1 MPAVFGAPGRYV
13 QGPGELGHLG
23 ACVARLG
30 RRAFIVLDPGTDGR
44 VGQTVDDSFSACAG
58 VLKPVFRV
66 YDGPCSERA
75 CRGLARACAQL
86 KCDCVVG
93 MGGGKMLDIAKA
105 VAHYAGLSLCVA
117 PTVASS
123 DAPCSALSVLYD
135 DGGSFDKYL
144 HLDRAPDLVV
154 VDSAVI
160 AHAPAHLLVAGMGDA
175 LATYFEAQACRESD
189 GENELAGASG
199 VAATALA
206 RSCFEVLMADGLQAK
221 ADVEAGELT
230 FAVERVIECNILCS
244 GIGFESGG
252 LSLAHAVANGIAA
265 LKGVRVPHG
274 LAVTYGLSVQFA
286 AAAALTGKPL
296 GDDEAR
302 ALAFCHA
309 AGLPTCLA
317 DLGLDALPK
326 EDLHSVAVRALSC
339 TRNIGNVPYA
349 LDEDALERFLR
360 AAR

>member
-1 MPAVFGAPGRYV
+1 MPVVFGAPGRYV

-30 RRAFIVLDPGTDGR
+30 RRAFIVLDPGTDRR
-44 VGQTVDDSFSACAG
+44 VGQTVDDGFSACEG
-58 VLKPVFRV
+58 ISKPVFRV

-175 LATYFEAQACRESD
+175 LATYFEAQACRESG

-230 FAVERVIECNILCS
+230 FAVER
-244 GIGFESGG
+244 
-252 LSLAHAVANGIAA
+252 AVSYT
-265 LKGVRVPHG
+265 H
-274 LAVTYGLSVQFA
+274 
-286 AAAALTGKPL
+286 LT
-296 GDDEAR
+296 
-302 ALAFCHA
+302 
-309 AGLPTCLA
+309 LPTNR
-317 DLGLDALPK
+317 
-326 EDLHSVAVRALSC
+326 EV
-339 TRNIGNVPYA
+339 
-349 LDEDALERFLR
+349 
-360 AAR
+360 

>member
-1 MPAVFGAPGRYV
+1 M
-13 QGPGELGHLG
+13 H
-23 ACVARLG
+23 
-30 RRAFIVLDPGTDGR
+30 RRI
-44 VGQTVDDSFSACAG
+44 
-58 VLKPVFRV
+58 
-66 YDGPCSERA
+66 CSWRA
-75 CRGLARACAQL
+75 W
-86 KCDCVVG
+86 
-93 MGGGKMLDIAKA
+93 
-105 VAHYAGLSLCVA
+105 
-117 PTVASS
+117 
-123 DAPCSALSVLYD
+123 
-135 DGGSFDKYL
+135 
-144 HLDRAPDLVV
+144 
-154 VDSAVI
+154 
-160 AHAPAHLLVAGMGDA
+160 
-175 LATYFEAQACRESD
+175 ATG

-360 AAR
+360 AARS

>member
-1 MPAVFGAPGRYV
+1 
-13 QGPGELGHLG
+13 
-23 ACVARLG
+23 
-30 RRAFIVLDPGTDGR
+30 
-44 VGQTVDDSFSACAG
+44 
-58 VLKPVFRV
+58 
-66 YDGPCSERA
+66 
-75 CRGLARACAQL
+75 
-86 KCDCVVG
+86 
-93 MGGGKMLDIAKA
+93 MLDIAKA

-175 LATYFEAQACRESD
+175 LATYFEAQACRKSG
-189 GENELAGASG
+189 GENELAGAFG

-230 FAVERVIECNILCS
+230 SAVEHVIECNILCS

-265 LKGVRVPHG
+265 LTGVRVPHG

-296 GDDEAR
+296 GDDEAH

-360 AAR
+360 ATR